1 LTAGTQYLADIADV
15 GTTSDLPLA
24 VASVVGCVREPTSY
38 GVAELDDDRPL
49 GASLRVR
56 GKSGR
61 WYALSASL
69 AEPDA
74 AAESAAVVIINPVE
88 RADMAPILARLYG
101 LSPRECE
108 VLALVARGEAT
119 RSIASRLG
127 LSPYTVQDHLDHAF
141 DKVGVRGRRALIAK
155 LFFDGYARDL
165 LPSRAVLVTTP
176 RKG

>member
-24 VASVVGCVREPTSY
+24 VARVVGCVREPTSY
-38 GVAELDDDRPL
+38 GVAALDDDRPL

-74 AAESAAVVIINPVE
+74 VGESAAVVIINPVE
-88 RADMAPILARLYG
+88 RAGMAPILARLYG

-127 LSPYTVQDHLDHAF
+127 LSPYTLQDTWTTRSTKSAC
-141 DKVGVRGRRALIAK
+141 GGRRALIAK

-165 LPSRAVLVTTP
+165 LPS
-176 RKG
+176 